1 LTPGKVA
8 SRMKRVCSVGL
19 DGSAW
24 GVRSELRGNLGLTP
38 ARSEALPFLTV
49 CI

>member
-1 LTPGKVA
+1 MILGKVV

-19 DGSAW
+19 DGSVW
-24 GVRSELRGNLGLTP
+24 GVRSELRGNFGLIFV
-38 ARSEALPFLTV
+38 RLEVLFFLIV